1 MSESREVL
9 LYQQPRKNLRV
20 AAREQ
25 RFSFIL
31 TIFFR
36 SRLGPP
42 TPQGF
47 VSTLGKNYGYTAGQE
62 VNNRWHFAT
71 PNPGP
76 MLGSHGTAPNA
87 LCLLC
92 DSHSTVAEIISAE
105 VTTNAPI
112 KQQ

>member
-1 MSESREVL
+1 MSESRDVL
-9 LYQQPRKNLRV
+9 LYQQPRKKLRV

-31 TIFFR
+31 TIIL
-36 SRLGPP
+36 SLE
-42 TPQGF
+42 T
-47 VSTLGKNYGYTAGQE
+47 GQQPLALC
-62 VNNRWHFAT
+62 N

-87 LCLLC
+87 LYLLC

>member
-1 MSESREVL
+1 MSESRDVL

-31 TIFFR
+31 TIIL
-36 SRLGPP
+36 SPETGP

-47 VSTLGKNYGYTAGQE
+47 VSTLGINYGYTAGQE

-87 LCLLC
+87 LYLLC
-92 DSHSTVAEIISAE
+92 DSLRLWQKSSRQRSPPT
-105 VTTNAPI
+105 PL
-112 KQQ
+112 

>member
-1 MSESREVL
+1 MSESRDVL
-9 LYQQPRKNLRV
+9 LYQQPRKKLRV

-31 TIFFR
+31 TIIL
-36 SRLGPP
+36 SLETGP

-47 VSTLGKNYGYTAGQE
+47 VSTLGINYGCTAGQE

-87 LCLLC
+87 LYLLC

-112 KQQ
+112 KQE